1 MEAIL
6 LAGGQAKRL
15 GDATE
20 GLPKALV
27 PVAGAPLAS
36 YTTRLLAAAG
46 VERLI
51 VSCAAGQGE
60 AFERAL
66 GDVGRSSSSR
76 RSRSGSAAAAGCA
89 SRPSSG
95 ARAARSSR

>member
-27 PVAGAPLAS
+27 PLAGAPLAS

-60 AFERAL
+60 VFERAL
-66 GDVGRSSSSR
+66 GDVVRELVLAEEPERLGR
-76 RSRSGSAAAAGCA
+76 GGGG
-89 SRPSSG
+89 PPSG
-95 ARAARSSR
+95 AVPGGGG

>member
-15 GDATE
+15 GDVAE

-36 YTTRLLAAAG
+36 YTTRLLASAG
-46 VERLI
+46 VDRLI

-60 AFERAL
+60 GFERAL
-66 GDVGRSSSSR
+66 GDLGPSSCSR
-76 RSRSGSAAAAGCA
+76 RSRSGSDGAAGCG
-89 SRPSSG
+89 SPPRSG
-95 ARAARSSR
+95 ARAGRSSR